1 MQFDRK
7 SNELNVV
14 ENKWKKAVERFPG
27 ALALPKYGMWGYYGE
42 LVSFLIKT
50 IFK

>member
-14 ENKWKKAVERFPG
+14 ENQWKKAVERFPG
-27 ALALPKYGMWGYYGE
+27 ALALPKYGM
-42 LVSFLIKT
+42 
-50 IFK
+50 